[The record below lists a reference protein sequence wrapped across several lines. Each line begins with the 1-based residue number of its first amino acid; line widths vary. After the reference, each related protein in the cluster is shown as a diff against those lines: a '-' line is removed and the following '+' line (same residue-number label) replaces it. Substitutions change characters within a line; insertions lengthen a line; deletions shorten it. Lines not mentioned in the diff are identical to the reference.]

1 MYFYDQKCEKLVW
14 NTGVKDDCVALLIK
28 IWNLMIVIRLVSKVH
43 DQKVSWSLAI
53 FSSAIIMKGII
64 FMTIFYNWS
73 RSEDIIFKK
82 LWVNQKR
89 ILLVDWKC
97 K

>member
-1 MYFYDQKCEKLVW
+1 MW
-14 NTGVKDDCVALLIK
+14 NTGVKDDCVALLMK

-64 FMTIFYNWS
+64 FMTIFTIDQDLKILFLKSYGS
-73 RSEDIIFKK
+73 IKK
-82 LWVNQKR
+82 EFN
-89 ILLVDWKC
+89 
-97 K
+97 

>member
-1 MYFYDQKCEKLVW
+1 MLFNFYNLMCEKLLW
-14 NTGVKDDCVALLIK
+14 NTGVKEDCVALSMK

-64 FMTIFYNWS
+64 FMTLFTIDQDLKILFWKSYGS
-73 RSEDIIFKK
+73 IKK
-82 LWVNQKR
+82 
-89 ILLVDWKC
+89 
-97 K
+97 